1 MGRRP
6 KQGFTLV
13 EVLIVVGLV
22 GLIAVVAVPALFR
35 DDSATLDRAAERVA
49 NAFRFAH
56 AEAIRT
62 TQPHGVTADDSNQSL
77 KIYRLDDTVNPPVV
91 HYDVYDPLSKQLYDL
106 RFETESLEPSISD
119 IYFKFEGFWLAQDF
133 LGFAGKTGVPK
144 YNDSGTIR
152 MLESGYIELSHDGIT
167 RRITVSPMTARV
179 TVQ

>member
-56 AEAIRT
+56 AESVRT
-62 TQPHGVTADDSNQSL
+62 GKPHGIIASQSSQFV
-77 KIYRLDDTVNPPVV
+77 KVYRLDDTVNPPVV
-91 HYDVYDPLSKQLYDL
+91 HYDVYEPLNKQLYDL
-106 RFETESLEPSISD
+106 RFNTESLAPSISA
-119 IYFKFEGFWLAQDF
+119 IYFKFQGFWWPQSY
-133 LGFAGKTGVPK
+133 LGFAGTTGVPK

-152 MLESGYIELSHDGIT
+152 MLQNGYIRLSHEGNSRTIA
-167 RRITVSPMTARV
+167 VSPLTARV